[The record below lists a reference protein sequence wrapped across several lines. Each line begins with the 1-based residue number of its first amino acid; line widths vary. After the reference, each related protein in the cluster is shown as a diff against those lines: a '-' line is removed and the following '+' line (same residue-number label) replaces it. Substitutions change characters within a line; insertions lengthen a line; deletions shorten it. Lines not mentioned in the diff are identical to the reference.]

1 MPPKNVKTSP
11 CEEDAVVTMS
21 VLSQLMEQQ
30 KGIYNDMLLQQQ
42 DNFKCFI
49 QLIMDGTNKRLDSVI
64 RDVQELKTSLEFTQ
78 TKFEEE
84 KMGCTEIEAKIRA
97 FETNIT
103 TSKQELDAMFNKLDY
118 IENQSRRTNILIDG
132 IADEKGENWCES
144 EKKVREMF
152 SKNLGLDGIHMD
164 IERAQRLGQFQERGR
179 PRKIVVKLL
188 RIKGRELILSSAKKL
203 KGTRIYIN
211 EDFSEAVQ
219 HRRKELWP
227 KVKAA
232 RERGDKASLK
242 YDKLI
247 ITPRAGQSQLLA

>member
-1 MPPKNVKTSP
+1 MPPKNAKTSP
-11 CEEDAVVTMS
+11 CEEDAVVKMS

-30 KGIYNDMLLQQQ
+30 RGIYKDMLLQQQ

-49 QLIMDGTNKRLDSVI
+49 QLIMDGTNKRLDGVI

-152 SKNLGLDGIHMD
+152 SKNLGLDGINMD
-164 IERAQRLGQFQERGR
+164 IERAQRLGSIKINSPTSIKAAEDEHSFG
-179 PRKIVVKLL
+179 PREEPDPQSFSGDSVEQI
-188 RIKGRELILSSAKKL
+188 SSASCDTTMKRTIKKTYP
-203 KGTRIYIN
+203 GN
-211 EDFSEAVQ
+211 
-219 HRRKELWP
+219 
-227 KVKAA
+227 
-232 RERGDKASLK
+232 
-242 YDKLI
+242 
-247 ITPRAGQSQLLA
+247 